1 MNIVDAVV
9 LLLVGVYA
17 SAGYRSGLLSGA
29 LSIGGFIAG
38 AVAGAKV
45 APTVSGNLTGANGS
59 AHYPVGLVVLILG
72 AVLGQIVGASMARR
86 LRTRLTWSP
95 ARTANSV
102 LGAALSCLGVLFV
115 VWILALPLAS
125 SPVPAV
131 SREVRQSRIV
141 HAVDA
146 VVPDPVRSAY
156 STVRA
161 LAGRNGFPAVLGS
174 LQATHINDVA
184 PPDTAAVKSA
194 AIARAQPSIVK
205 VLAGGS
211 CASGSEGSGFLY
223 AAGRVMTNAHVVAGM
238 SRVSVRLNGADLPAR
253 VVLFDAARDVAVLAI
268 PATPTVPTKAV
279 PPLEFAMAPA
289 RQGSSAVAAGYPGD
303 GPFAVSPAR
312 IRDREQ
318 VTGYTIYDQSDG
330 GRQVTREIYAIRAR
344 VRPGNSG
351 GPLLDPHGAVLGI
364 VFARALDSS
373 DTGFVLTA
381 HEVAPDARAGRTA
394 SASRSTGS
402 CLSD

>member
-1 MNIVDAVV
+1 MNVVDAVV
-9 LLLVGVYA
+9 LLLLAVYA
-17 SAGYRSGLLSGA
+17 AAGYRSGLVGGA

-38 AVAGAKV
+38 AVAGVKL
-45 APTVSGNLTGANGS
+45 APTVSGYLTGANGS

-72 AVLGQIVGASMARR
+72 ALLGQAVGASVARG
-86 LRTRLTWSP
+86 LRARLTWRP
-95 ARTANSV
+95 ARTGDSL

-125 SPVPAV
+125 SPVPPV

-146 VVPDPVRSAY
+146 VVPDRVRSAY

-184 PPDTAAVKSA
+184 PPDAAAVKSA
-194 AIARAQPSIVK
+194 AVARSRPSIVK
-205 VLAGGS
+205 VLASGN
-211 CASGSEGSGFLY
+211 CAHGSEGTGFLY
-223 AAGRVMTNAHVVAGM
+223 AARRVMTNAHVVAGM
-238 SRVSVRLNGADLPAR
+238 SKVSVQLGDAVLPGR
-253 VVLFDAARDVAVLAI
+253 VVLFDASRDVAVLAV
-268 PATPTVPTKAV
+268 PATAAT
-279 PPLEFAMAPA
+279 PLRFAKAPA
-289 RQGSSAVAAGYPGD
+289 RANSSAVAAGYPED
-303 GPFAVSPAR
+303 GPFALAAAR
-312 IRDREQ
+312 IRDREH
-318 VTGYTIYDQSDG
+318 VTGYTIYEQSEG
-330 GRQVTREIYAIRAR
+330 GRRVTREIYAIRAR

-351 GPLLDPHGAVLGI
+351 GPLLDTHGAVLGI

-381 HEVAPDARAGRTA
+381 AEVAPDARAGAVAAA
-394 SASRSTGS
+394 SLSTGS

>member
-45 APTVSGNLTGANGS
+45 APTVSGHLTGADGS

-72 AVLGQIVGASMARR
+72 AMLGQIVGASVARR
-86 LRTRLTWSP
+86 LRTRLTWTP
-95 ARTANSV
+95 ARTVNSV
-102 LGAALSCLGVLFV
+102 LGATLSCLGVLFV

-125 SPVPAV
+125 SPLPAV

-184 PPDTAAVKSA
+184 PPAAAAVKSA
-194 AIARAQPSIVK
+194 AVARARPSIVK
-205 VLAGGS
+205 VLASGS
-211 CASGSEGSGFLY
+211 CASGSEGSGFVY
-223 AAGRVMTNAHVVAGM
+223 AAHRVMTNAHVVAGM
-238 SRVSVRLNGADLPAR
+238 SKVSVRLNGADWPAR
-253 VVLFDAARDVAVLAI
+253 VVLFDAARDVAVLAV
-268 PATPTVPTKAV
+268 PAMPTTAM
-279 PPLEFAMAPA
+279 PPLEFAKAPA
-289 RQGSSAVAAGYPGD
+289 RQGSSAVAAGYPEN
-303 GPFAVSPAR
+303 GPFALTPAR

-318 VTGYTIYDQSDG
+318 VTGYTIYDQSNG
-330 GRQVTREIYAIRAR
+330 GRQVTREIYAIRGR
-344 VRPGNSG
+344 VHPGNSG
-351 GPLLDPHGAVLGI
+351 GPLLDTDGAVLGI

-381 HEVAPDARAGRTA
+381 HEVTPDARAGRTA
-394 SASRSTGS
+394 STSRSTGS